1 MTCLFLFHLYTNTRA
16 FTTVHQVAKSLKPR
30 HTVELEKGIVAL
42 RKSAAAKGIAQ
53 GKVVT
58 KEDFDKHI
66 KGVLEPITKNGGK
79 FNVDVVSIHSPAGGV
94 VILT

>member
-1 MTCLFLFHLYTNTRA
+1 M
-16 FTTVHQVAKSLKPR
+16 HQVVKSLKPQ
-30 HTVELEKGIVAL
+30 HAVELEKGIVAL

-66 KGVLEPITKNGGK
+66 KGVLAPRTKKGGK
-79 FNVDVVSIHSPAGGV
+79 FNVDVVSLQSPERGV
-94 VILT
+94 CGDDYLNLVA